1 MPLYDDLLLNG
12 FATLLHEC
20 LNLIKKG
27 SAKEIALAAH
37 AIGLLALTTGPGER
51 AQEILEESVPPI
63 SQALVSKIVRV
74 TKLGRQQGEDTISEQ
89 AANVFAGSL
98 LLQ

>member
-1 MPLYDDLLLNG
+1 MTISFSTV

-37 AIGLLALTTGPGER
+37 AIGLLALTTE
-51 AQEILEESVPPI
+51 
-63 SQALVSKIVRV
+63 IVRV
-74 TKLGRQQGEDTISEQ
+74 TKLGRQEGEDTISEQ
-89 AANVFAGSL
+89 AANVFADWC
-98 LLQ
+98 LQKERYQTI